1 MRGIAATFVVI
12 GDGVTAPIAGGAVV
26 LDDASRVVAVGP
38 RAELERAYPGVRF
51 EAQRAVLMPGLV
63 NAHVHIELSA
73 MRGQVKGGRGFTPWV
88 AEMLTVRE
96 RLAPEHDIEAI
107 DRAVSELLGFGT
119 AAVGEVTNTL
129 AAVPYLGT
137 TSITGRIFHE
147 VFGSRRESAEGM
159 LLRAKETRAALS
171 GWPDNLSYTLA
182 PHTPYTLHPDV
193 LKAVVGDAR
202 AAHQL
207 TSLHLCEH
215 PAERKLLLDGGGP
228 FAAFLEERGMGG
240 DWPPPAIDPV
250 RYAQALGALAP
261 DVLCV
266 HLTEASPEE
275 LRVVAAAGAK
285 VVLCPR
291 SNLHIEVKLPPL
303 VAILDAGLQPA
314 LGTDSLA
321 SCPSLDV
328 LEDARA
334 LAERFSSVPA
344 RTLIAMATSYGADA
358 LGFGDTLGTLAP
370 GKAPGVLAFPHGA
383 SAPADPERFLLSRT
397 TRERI
402 VLAPPA
408 PIRLGSQATREGVG
422 SDGLGP
428 AGGGTAHVP
437 PIS

>member
-1 MRGIAATFVVI
+1 MRGIAATFVVT
-12 GDGVTAPIAGGAVV
+12 GDGASAPIADGAVV
-26 LDDASRVVAVGP
+26 LDDASRIVAVGP
-38 RAELERAYPGVRF
+38 RAELERAHPGVRF

-73 MRGQVKGGRGFTPWV
+73 LRGQVRGGRGFTPWV
-88 AEMLTVRE
+88 TEMMAARE
-96 RLAPEHDIEAI
+96 RFAPEQDSEAI

-129 AAVPYLGT
+129 AAVPYLRS
-137 TSITGRIFHE
+137 TSITGRVFHE
-147 VFGSRRESAEGM
+147 VFGSRRESAEAM
-159 LLRAKETRAALS
+159 LQRAKETRAALS
-171 GWPDNLSYTLA
+171 SWPDNVSYTLA
-182 PHTPYTLHPDV
+182 PHTSYTLHPDV
-193 LKAVVGDAR
+193 LKAVIADAR

-228 FAAFLEERGMGG
+228 FAAFLKDLGVVA
-240 DWPPPAIDPV
+240 DWPPPGVDPV

-275 LRVVAAAGAK
+275 LRVVAAANAK

-303 VAILDAGLQPA
+303 VAILEAGLRPS

-344 RTLIAMATSYGADA
+344 RTLIAMATSYGAEA
-358 LGFGDTLGTLAP
+358 LGLSRTLGTLAP

-383 SAPADPERFLLSRT
+383 SAPVDPERFLLSRT
-397 TRERI
+397 TRERT
-402 VLAPPA
+402 VLAQP
-408 PIRLGSQATREGVG
+408 
-422 SDGLGP
+422 GP
-428 AGGGTAHVP
+428 ALEEAL
-437 PIS
+437 

>member
-1 MRGIAATFVVI
+1 MRGIAATFVVL
-12 GDGVTAPIAGGAVV
+12 GDGASAPIADGAVV
-26 LDDASRVVAVGP
+26 LDDASQVVAVGP
-38 RAELERAYPGVRF
+38 RAELQRAHPSVRF
-51 EAQRAVLMPGLV
+51 ETQRAVLMPGLI

-73 MRGQVKGGRGFTPWV
+73 LRGQVKGGRGFTPWV
-88 AEMLTVRE
+88 TEMMTARE

-107 DRAVSELLGFGT
+107 DRAVSELLGYGT
-119 AAVGEVTNTL
+119 AAVGEVSNTL

-137 TSITGRIFHE
+137 TPITGRIFHE
-147 VFGSRRESAEGM
+147 VFGSRRESAEAM
-159 LLRAKETRAALS
+159 LRRANDTRGALS
-171 GWPDNLSYTLA
+171 SWPDNLSYTLA
-182 PHTPYTLHPDV
+182 PHTSYTLHPDV
-193 LKAVVGDAR
+193 LKAVVAGAR

-228 FAAFLEERGMGG
+228 FAAFLKERGVVA
-240 DWPPPAIDPV
+240 DWPPPGVDPV
-250 RYAQALGALAP
+250 RYAQSLGALAP

-275 LRVVAAAGAK
+275 LRVVAAANAK

-303 VAILDAGLQPA
+303 VAILEVGIKPA

-358 LGFGDTLGTLAP
+358 LGFSRTLGTLAP

-383 SAPADPERFLLSRT
+383 NAPADPERFLLSRT

-402 VLAPPA
+402 VLAPP
-408 PIRLGSQATREGVG
+408 
-422 SDGLGP
+422 GP
-428 AGGGTAHVP
+428 ALTKEAA
-437 PIS
+437 